1 MGESPLFLV
10 QVAQPRLILWISVF
24 DSPEFRE
31 AVVNGLQHQ
40 GPVKVLCF
48 SDDLLPDPEV
58 EIDLAILDSGRD
70 PMTGLEI
77 LIQFK
82 RKSPD
87 VPILFF
93 SDTDAP
99 VWISWA
105 LTFGARDYI
114 IKTTDIHSIR
124 KIIENVIESR
134 KNTVPAAD
142 PAQGGE
148 GQGAANR

>member
-10 QVAQPRLILWISVF
+10 QVAQPSFILWISVF

-31 AVVNGLQHQ
+31 AVVNALQLR
-40 GPVKVLCF
+40 GAVKVLRLH
-48 SDDLLPDPEV
+48 DNLVLDPEV
-58 EIDLAILDSGRD
+58 EIDVAILDSGRD
-70 PMTGLEI
+70 PMTGLEA
-77 LIQFK
+77 LIQFRQK
-82 RKSPD
+82 CPD
-87 VPILFF
+87 VPVLFL

-114 IKTTDIHSIR
+114 IKSTDIHSIQ

-134 KNTVPAAD
+134 KQIVSAAD
-142 PAQGGE
+142 PTKGGE
-148 GQGAANR
+148 GQGTVAR